1 MVYENKHKKPNIL
14 MKAIFKLFV
23 QKIVTSETAYKH
35 NSTTAPAFLI
45 KKPIDFEK
53 EKSLQLMILI
63 KHNR

>member
-53 EKSLQLMILI
+53 EKSL
-63 KHNR
+63 